1 MLRFI
6 NDLQDLKMIWYQHN
20 ILTMATIDFQQC
32 SVIRYVALVA
42 IIGTT
47 TLVPNQLLMPL

>member
-32 SVIRYVALVA
+32 SVIRYVALVV